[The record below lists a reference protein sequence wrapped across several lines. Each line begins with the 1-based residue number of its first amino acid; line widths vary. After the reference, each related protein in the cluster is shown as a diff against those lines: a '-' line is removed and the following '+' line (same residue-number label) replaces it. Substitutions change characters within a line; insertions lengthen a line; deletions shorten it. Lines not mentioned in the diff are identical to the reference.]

1 MIVTTTTTVEG
12 HDIQRY
18 CGIVNGN
25 VAWIHWFAFRF
36 RDLFNKDPRNA
47 SLELE
52 LQQAEDIALY
62 DLQQKAHAL
71 GANAITG
78 VTVKPEVAF
87 CVRSLHVMVTA
98 TGTAVTVTPKP

>member
-1 MIVTTTTTVEG
+1 MSRGYIGSPFVFVIYSTK
-12 HDIQRY
+12 I
-18 CGIVNGN
+18 
-25 VAWIHWFAFRF
+25 
-36 RDLFNKDPRNA
+36 LRNA